1 MERSADLDGCAGSA
15 QGLTDAHG
23 DGDAGLGGDVGDDRN
38 YGAGSDAWR
47 DLGVDL
53 IEAASNS

>member
-1 MERSADLDGCAGSA
+1 M
-15 QGLTDAHG
+15 LTDAHG

-38 YGAGSDAWR
+38 YGAGRDAWR

-53 IEAASNS
+53 IEAASNSWS